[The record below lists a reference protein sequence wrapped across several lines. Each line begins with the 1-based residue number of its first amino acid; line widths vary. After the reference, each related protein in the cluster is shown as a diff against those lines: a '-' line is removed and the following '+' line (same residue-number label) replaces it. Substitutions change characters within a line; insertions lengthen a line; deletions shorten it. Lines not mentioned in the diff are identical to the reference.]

1 MLIGYARTSTT
12 DQLAGF
18 EAQKAELLVVGC
30 DAKLFVEQVSSVGER
45 PRLEAMLEQ
54 LRSGDVVVVTKL
66 DRLARS
72 IRDLVGIVDQI
83 EAAGALLR
91 ILAMNLDTGT
101 ATGKLMLNVLGS
113 VAVFERSMMLERQ
126 RAGIAKAKGDGK
138 YKGRVPTA
146 MRKADEA
153 VALLSS
159 GVKPAVAARQLGIA
173 RSGLYR
179 IMDERGVKREM
190 AVMVA
195 SNGGDFRQD
204 APRTA

>member
-1 MLIGYARTSTT
+1 MQIGYARTSTT

-18 EAQKAELLVVGC
+18 EAQKAELLAVGC

-45 PRLEAMLEQ
+45 PRLRAMLDQ

-72 IRDLVGIVDQI
+72 IRDLVGILDQI
-83 EAAGALLR
+83 TAAGASLR
-91 ILAMNLDTGT
+91 ILAMCLDTAT

-113 VAVFERSMMLERQ
+113 VAEFEREMMLERQ
-126 RAGIAKAKGDGK
+126 RSGIAKAKSDGK

-173 RSGLYR
+173 RSSLYR
-179 IMDERGVKREM
+179 IMEQRGVKRET
-190 AVMVA
+190 VTSVVGKA
-195 SNGGDFRQD
+195 S
-204 APRTA
+204 